1 MSFKAVRVCHH
12 NAIVML
18 IKLCNFRSDFSKL
31 NKGKVIF
38 LLFVAS
44 QIRKVYSFTLE
55 YKYFYM
61 SRKSSKESKQLK
73 YTVILIRFSWF

>member
-18 IKLCNFRSDFSKL
+18 IKLCNFGSDFSKL

-61 SRKSSKESKQLK
+61 SCKSSKERK
-73 YTVILIRFSWF
+73 